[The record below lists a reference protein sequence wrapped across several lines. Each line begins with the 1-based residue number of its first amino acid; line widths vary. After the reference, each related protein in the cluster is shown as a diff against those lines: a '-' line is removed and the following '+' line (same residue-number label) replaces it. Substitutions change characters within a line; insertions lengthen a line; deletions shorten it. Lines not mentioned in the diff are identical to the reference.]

1 MKNLMNRVNRIA
13 ATILLVLR
21 CSSFSY
27 ALPSGESVVAGE
39 ASFDRSTADTL
50 TVSTPSDKLIVN
62 YDSFN
67 IASPETVAFV
77 QPSSSSIALNPSS
90 AAILRASWGL

>member
-67 IASPETVAFV
+67 IASPETVHSYNLRLLLSRLTA
-77 QPSSSSIALNPSS
+77 SS